1 MAESTEKKKKV
12 REPKEVVVVKNTYD
26 YQRMKLDRLMRNPE
40 KPVQL
45 PERPKEKKAVSD
57 PPDFVR
63 NVMGSSAGAGS
74 GEFHV
79 YRHIRR
85 REYARQKNI
94 QIMSEKDKKDEDFRQ
109 KLENNQRQAEERTA
123 KKRAKRLKKK
133 QLMKATGKK
142 HKTDASRSSQQ
153 ETSSSSDTPDTADEP
168 EDHPKNKPEDDPE
181 NKSED
186 NCTPDTTGFE

>member
-1 MAESTEKKKKV
+1 MAESTEKKKKI

-26 YQRMKLDRLMRNPE
+26 YQRMKLNRLMKNPD

-45 PERPKEKKAVSD
+45 PDRPKEKKSTPD
-57 PPDFVR
+57 TPDFVR

-85 REYARQKNI
+85 REYARQKHI
-94 QIMSEKDKKDEDFRQ
+94 QIMSEKDQKDEDFRR
-109 KLENNQRQAEERTA
+109 KIENNQKQAEEKTA

-133 QLMKATGKK
+133 ELLKACGKK
-142 HKTDASRSSQQ
+142 QKRITETIIDQ
-153 ETSSSSDTPDTADEP
+153 ETNSSSDEADNLE
-168 EDHPKNKPEDDPE
+168 E
-181 NKSED
+181 N
-186 NCTPDTTGFE
+186 

>member
-1 MAESTEKKKKV
+1 MADSTEKKKKI
-12 REPKEVVVVKNTYD
+12 REPKEVVVIKNTYD
-26 YQRMKLDRLMRNPE
+26 YQRMKLDRLMKNPE

-45 PERPKEKKAVSD
+45 PERPKEKKSTPD
-57 PPDFVR
+57 TPDFVR

-85 REYARQKNI
+85 REYARQKHI

-109 KLENNQRQAEERTA
+109 KIENNQKLAEERTA

-133 QLMKATGKK
+133 ELVKAAGKK
-142 HKTDASRSSQQ
+142 QKKTTETTSEQ
-153 ETSSSSDTPDTADEP
+153 ESNSSSDEAESMEEEEKQNSGVP
-168 EDHPKNKPEDDPE
+168 ERE
-181 NKSED
+181 KSED
-186 NCTPDTTGFE
+186 VVADK

>member
-1 MAESTEKKKKV
+1 YSDPTIVSWQNQQKKKKKV

-26 YQRMKLDRLMRNPE
+26 YQRMKLDRLMKNPE

-45 PERPKEKKAVSD
+45 PERPKERKAVPD
-57 PPDFVR
+57 TPDFVR

-85 REYARQKNI
+85 REYARQKHI
-94 QIMSEKDKKDEDFRQ
+94 QITSEKDKKDEDFRL

-133 QLMKATGKK
+133 ELMKAIGKK
-142 HKTDASRSSQQ
+142 HKKDASKPSQQ
-153 ETSSSSDTPDTADEP
+153 ETSSSSDTSGTEEEP
-168 EDHPKNKPEDDPE
+168 EDK
-181 NKSED
+181 
-186 NCTPDTTGFE
+186 NCTPDPTNNQ